1 MDVSWTQRQEEVLGE
16 NQLSTGCHIL
26 IHPSNHDQV
35 AISKS
40 DLILSWSTTDGSG
53 PSGSLL
59 QTREVDSD
67 VERELDSRSSYCFS
81 SQTSSFPHLFSFS
94 PQFPTKL
101 FTRLK
106 SLCLSVTE
114 HALSSDNWSAQKKK
128 WAGKHFLM
136 WRNSFDV
143 SCAECPSLVSV
154 SLVDPYCNSF
164 LVHTSG
170 NTLLHA
176 EILSFVSCI
185 VSEREETLW
194 NEDPVFGFDSHC
206 CFLVKKDGN
215 WLLHLVLYQSVQMSI
230 ILSMPT
236 QLVSE

>member
-1 MDVSWTQRQEEVLGE
+1 
-16 NQLSTGCHIL
+16 
-26 IHPSNHDQV
+26 
-35 AISKS
+35 
-40 DLILSWSTTDGSG
+40 
-53 PSGSLL
+53 
-59 QTREVDSD
+59 
-67 VERELDSRSSYCFS
+67 
-81 SQTSSFPHLFSFS
+81 
-94 PQFPTKL
+94 
-101 FTRLK
+101 
-106 SLCLSVTE
+106 
-114 HALSSDNWSAQKKK
+114 
-128 WAGKHFLM
+128 M

>member
-1 MDVSWTQRQEEVLGE
+1 M
-16 NQLSTGCHIL
+16 
-26 IHPSNHDQV
+26 
-35 AISKS
+35 
-40 DLILSWSTTDGSG
+40 
-53 PSGSLL
+53 
-59 QTREVDSD
+59 
-67 VERELDSRSSYCFS
+67 ERELDSRSSYCFS
-81 SQTSSFPHLFSFS
+81 SQTSSFPHIFSFS

-176 EILSFVSCI
+176 EPSF
-185 VSEREETLW
+185 
-194 NEDPVFGFDSHC
+194 
-206 CFLVKKDGN
+206 
-215 WLLHLVLYQSVQMSI
+215 LLY
-230 ILSMPT
+230 
-236 QLVSE
+236 LVSWVRERKHCGTRTQFLASIHIVASWWKKMATGCYILCCTKVSRCQLSCQCLLSLSPNKHQQKCRLTPKEAVSGCPSLSRHPLQNFELVAIAYVVMNCKKKYEWVASLPTL